1 MKCNSC
7 GATFETSN
15 VKCKCGAEIMENKDT
30 KTNTFDDI
38 LKIIILVP
46 LGIGFFSW
54 VGVGSDIIIEQVYLF
69 FKNSLVFRELF
80 DIASSLYNDSVN
92 NPLVSMSVYKTNIVY
107 LMLLFICLPTLLLFY
122 LILSLIKKVFNK
134 DNKQQIDE
142 SKSQQN
148 VQ

>member
-1 MKCNSC
+1 
-7 GATFETSN
+7 
-15 VKCKCGAEIMENKDT
+15 MENKDT

-46 LGIGFFSW
+46 LGIGVFSW

-80 DIASSLYNDSVN
+80 DIASSLYNDSAN
-92 NPLVSMSVYKTNIVY
+92 NPLVSMSTYRANIVY
-107 LMLLFICLPTLLLFY
+107 MMLLFICLPTLLLFY

-134 DNKQQIDE
+134 DNKQQINE
-142 SKSQQN
+142 NKSQQN
-148 VQ
+148 AIKE